1 VWAVYGELCRAASA
15 AGTIAFP
22 GTSWREICGTF
33 VIEIERQAP
42 NPTDRH
48 EEDAMANAPELDF
61 QSFVVRKKNER
72 AYGTPESSG
81 HEYAYISDKQTRAAF
96 ERMKPVELA
105 VASAVRMAK
114 NVRFKNQLLGNAVR
128 VSDRQFP
135 RINSLVRVCADSLQI
150 AMPQV
155 FIVSSPV
162 LNAYTLGTNDDS
174 FIVVHSA
181 LVDHYSDEEL
191 LTVIGHECGHIHNS
205 HVVYLTA
212 LNLLT
217 QMAGLFVR
225 WAVEPA
231 IIALRAWSRRA
242 EITCDRAGM
251 LCAKNDAVAGRALA
265 KLALGSQKLY
275 EEFQLDAFLEQ
286 YQDGKEGVGR
296 YMEVFASHPWLPK
309 RVLAMRVFAESAIFK
324 KACGKGDEGLSMKE
338 VDERVLALLQGD
350 A

>member
-1 VWAVYGELCRAASA
+1 VCESVRVGNNRAASQVFSENLRYGVVESQPA
-15 AGTIAFP
+15 LAPPKKGT
-22 GTSWREICGTF
+22 
-33 VIEIERQAP
+33 
-42 NPTDRH
+42 
-48 EEDAMANAPELDF
+48 AMAEAPLLDF
-61 QSFVVRKKNER
+61 DSFVARKKNER
-72 AYGTPESSG
+72 AGGAAETTG
-81 HEYAYISDKQTRAAF
+81 HEYAYISDKQTRAGF
-96 ERMKPVELA
+96 ERIKPVELA

-114 NVRFKNQLLGNAVR
+114 NVRFKNQLLGNAVK

-135 RINSLVRVCADSLQI
+135 RINALVRTCSDALDI

-174 FIVVHSA
+174 FIVVHSS
-181 LVDHYSDEEL
+181 LVDHYTDEEL

-217 QMAGLFVR
+217 QMAGIFVR

-231 IIALRAWSRRA
+231 LIALRAWSRRA

-286 YQDGKEGVGR
+286 YEEGREGVGR

-309 RVLAMRVFAESAIFK
+309 RVLAMRVFAESALYK
-324 KACGKGDEGLSMKE
+324 KACGRGDDGLTMKE
-338 VDERVLALLQGD
+338 VDDRVLALLKGD